1 MITGANRGIGKAL
14 VDAYLDSGWTIIA
27 ACRDPASAP
36 EGTRAMALDIGDEAS
51 VRALVSSL
59 GNEPIDVLWNN
70 AGVYVD
76 KGKSLDENSY
86 ADWELSFRINTAG
99 PVHLASLLRN
109 NVAASSHKTMAFTSS
124 NMGSI
129 ANNKG
134 GSYLY
139 RSSKSALNMAVDCLS
154 KELAPSGVKT
164 VLFHPGW
171 VITEMGGEDADIDTT
186 TSAIGMKK
194 VVDGLSQSGTFVNY
208 DGRPLPW

>member
-1 MITGANRGIGKAL
+1 
-14 VDAYLDSGWTIIA
+14 
-27 ACRDPASAP
+27 
-36 EGTRAMALDIGDEAS
+36 
-51 VRALVSSL
+51 
-59 GNEPIDVLWNN
+59 
-70 AGVYVD
+70 
-76 KGKSLDENSY
+76 
-86 ADWELSFRINTAG
+86 
-99 PVHLASLLRN
+99 VHLASLLRN